1 MMANNR
7 KLPFGYRMEF
17 GTYIP
22 HPAEAETVRWIYQT
36 YLAGASYK
44 ALVEALQERGVAYDE
59 GKLWNKNMV
68 ARILEDGRYIGTDRY
83 PAILPEEQHRGA
95 RERRR
100 DRAAPV
106 KKTPAQMELR
116 RLCGSSPPAWV
127 EQQTLALLNRL
138 IQNPESIASDQTG
151 AEETAEA
158 RKLRRELDEML
169 RTPPVDEK
177 RARELAFQI
186 AGCRLK
192 SIGSEEYET
201 LRLRRLY
208 RNYPLMERLEQEL
221 LRESVRQITY
231 RGKGIRVWLKNGQI
245 MKGGQQP

>member
-1 MMANNR
+1 MAKNR

-22 HPAEAETVRWIYQT
+22 QPAEAETVRWIYQT
-36 YLAGASYK
+36 YLAGASYN
-44 ALVEALQERGVAYDE
+44 ALVEALQERGVVYDE

-68 ARILEDGRYIGTDRY
+68 ARILEDERYIGTERY
-83 PAILPEEQHRGA
+83 PAILPEGQQRGA
-95 RERRR
+95 QERRR
-100 DRAAPV
+100 ERAVPIR
-106 KKTPAQMELR
+106 KTPAQMELR
-116 RLCGSSPPAWV
+116 RLCGSPTPAWV

-138 IQNPESIASDQTG
+138 IQNPEIITSDQVG
-151 AEETAEA
+151 AEEPAEA
-158 RKLRRELDEML
+158 RKLRRELDEIL

-177 RARELAFQI
+177 RAREIAFQI
-186 AGCRLK
+186 AGCKLNT
-192 SIGSEEYET
+192 IGAEEYET

-208 RNYPLMERLEQEL
+208 RNHPLMEELEQEL

-231 RGKGIRVWLKNGQI
+231 RGKGIQVWLKNGQI